1 MRRMRSRRRWL
12 ALGVP
17 AALAALV
24 VGAALAGAAPA
35 ATARHANVTAAAAPH
50 VNGLV
55 HIVHRGLVKDCEYIE
70 VNNGGTPLGLYITGN
85 GVNVPVTI
93 EPDPSSD
100 QGRTCF
106 DLYNSFTITII
117 SPFTNQDVKATGY
130 QYQNL
135 NGRCLWQND
144 TTGKLEVGA
153 PCNATDTSED
163 FYAIPGS
170 YALYGGWQWTDEF
183 ESPATSPPSY
193 PEGYFGVVAVGGA
206 CNAGADVVPNGSCG
220 LWNFPQG

>member
-17 AALAALV
+17 AALATLV

-35 ATARHANVTAAAAPH
+35 ATARHANDTAAAAPH

-55 HIVHRGLVKDCEYIE
+55 HIVHRGLVKDCENIE
-70 VNNGGTPLGLYITGN
+70 VNNLGAMLGLYITGN

-100 QGRTCF
+100 PGRTCF
-106 DLYNSFTITII
+106 NLYNSFTITII
-117 SPFTNQDVKATGY
+117 SPFTNKDVQATGY
-130 QYQNL
+130 QYQDL
-135 NGRCLWQND
+135 NGRCLFQNK
-144 TTGKLEVGA
+144 TTDELEVGG
-153 PCNATDTSED
+153 PCNSADLIED

-170 YALYGGWQWTDEF
+170 YALYGSWLWTNEYT
-183 ESPATSPPSY
+183 SPAGNY
-193 PEGYFGVVAVGGA
+193 PEAYFGAPYVSGA
-206 CNAGADVVPNGSCG
+206 CNAGDDVITNGSCEF
-220 LWNFPQG
+220 LNFPNG